1 MVSKV
6 RLTLSLATETLSNQ
20 TRNTYTP
27 VQRLGVWKIT
37 MFRPS
42 ETEGSSQD
50 VCARDA
56 RHKKTSAG
64 EEHNEEIVQELLYY
78 LLRCEECSHKIAC
91 QVVLKKNFLSP
102 DG

>member
-1 MVSKV
+1 M
-6 RLTLSLATETLSNQ
+6 SLATETLSNQ
-20 TRNTYTP
+20 TRSTHTP
-27 VQRLGVWKIT
+27 VQHLGMWKIT

-42 ETEGSSQD
+42 KTEGSSQD

-56 RHKKTSAG
+56 RNKKASPG

-91 QVVLKKNFLSP
+91 QVVLKKKNS
-102 DG
+102 